1 MKETPPDAP
10 DVDGARDYLVQD
22 MVHSRGLE
30 RIGWV
35 KGVGAAPSSQPQ
47 HMEDGSPFF
56 TDGLRLVLW
65 FGDPPIALDESQSL
79 PWQGELPD

>member
-1 MKETPPDAP
+1 MA
-10 DVDGARDYLVQD
+10 
-22 MVHSRGLE
+22 HSQGLE

-35 KGVGAAPSSQPQ
+35 KGVGAASSSEPH

-65 FGDPPIALDESQSL
+65 FGEPPIPLDEIQFRL
-79 PWQGELPD
+79 WEGQLPD